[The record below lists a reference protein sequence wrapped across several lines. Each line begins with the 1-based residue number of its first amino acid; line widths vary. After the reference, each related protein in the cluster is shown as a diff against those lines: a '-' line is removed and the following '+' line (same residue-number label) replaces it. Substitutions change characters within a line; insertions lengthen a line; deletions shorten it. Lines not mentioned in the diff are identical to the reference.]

1 MGVCL
6 GNKIKIMKKLA
17 IRNIINGRKKGDRV
31 IPNIKL
37 MLIYMSS
44 FNRWSKRQRLFDGF
58 KKKIQF
64 SKACTLS
71 DIQLKQKVKEK
82 EQR

>member
-1 MGVCL
+1 
-6 GNKIKIMKKLA
+6 
-17 IRNIINGRKKGDRV
+17 
-31 IPNIKL
+31 
-37 MLIYMSS
+37 MSS

-64 SKACTLS
+64 SEACTLS